1 MDDIFLGSEYENS
14 FRRLAH
20 SASNAGLKTKKAIE
34 VEYETSYVWRDA
46 GCIYDS
52 LIASGLN

>member
-20 SASNAGLKTKKAIE
+20 SAASNAGLKTQKAIE
-34 VEYETSYVWRDA
+34 VEYETSYVGMQA
-46 GCIYDS
+46 AFMIV
-52 LIASGLN
+52 